1 VYPASVDGGVGV
13 FDGSPY
19 RRSRPAGELS
29 FPPMIGV
36 SDETLSLFLGYP
48 HSPRV
53 TSHWQSTVLQR
64 IAFYRRVG

>member
-1 VYPASVDGGVGV
+1 M
-13 FDGSPY
+13 
-19 RRSRPAGELS
+19 GELS